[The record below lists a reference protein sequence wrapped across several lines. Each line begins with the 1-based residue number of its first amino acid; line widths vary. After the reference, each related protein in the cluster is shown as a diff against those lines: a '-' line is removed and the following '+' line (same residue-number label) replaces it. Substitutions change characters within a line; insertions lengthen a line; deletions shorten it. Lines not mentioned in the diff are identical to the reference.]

1 MINKENNIMRNKQMS
16 DEEFIRDIRRFEDMM
31 NEIFENFGG
40 PMPSMRRLLPLL
52 PGGQAIEKYR
62 ESATRRPFIDV
73 VETDKEVIAT
83 ADMPGLDKGD
93 IKINLTDDRLEI
105 SAEIKKEEEKK
116 EKGYIYKER
125 RSGSFY
131 RAISLPS
138 SVDPNNVKAAY
149 NNGVLEIK
157 MPKTEIKKKIPV
169 TVE

>member
-1 MINKENNIMRNKQMS
+1 M
-16 DEEFIRDIRRFEDMM
+16 DEDIRKFEDMM
-31 NEIFENFGG
+31 SEMFETFG
-40 PMPSMRRLLPLL
+40 MPTRYARRLLHLL
-52 PGGQAIEKYR
+52 PGENPIEKYR
-62 ESATRRPFIDV
+62 ESVPRKPFIDV

-105 SAEIKKEEEKK
+105 SAGTKHEEEKK

-125 RSGSFY
+125 CSGSFY

-138 SVDPNNVKAAY
+138 LVDPNNVKATY

-157 MPKTEIKKKIPV
+157 MPKTEIKKKIPIS
-169 TVE
+169 VE